1 MIDNDKKLR
10 GRNVRTASLNQIR
23 DLPLDF
29 YYVVFV
35 MILFQM
41 GVRGIRRG
49 FVLLSSNIL
58 EHLIL
63 EIFFAAYVYQAE
75 QARLW
80 VL

>member
-58 EHLIL
+58 EYLIL
-63 EIFFAAYVYQAE
+63 EIFFAADVYQAE